1 MFRMAARIE
10 IVSDFHSASDLMQH
24 LGKRRLKD
32 CTLNLE
38 AADGQLRSAE
48 TTVLVAVVGL
58 AGTGLG
64 ALITGLLN
72 LAATKRSAFIEIKGA
87 DWSVRVPAETSKE
100 KLREIIGIARTK
112 PLTQIQLSGH
122 Q

>member
-1 MFRMAARIE
+1 MAVRIE
-10 IVSDFHSASDLMQH
+10 VVSDFHSASDLMQH
-24 LGKRRLKD
+24 LGKRQLND

-38 AADGQLRSAE
+38 PVNGQFRSAE
-48 TTVLVAVVGL
+48 TAVLVAVVGL

-87 DWSVRVPAETSKE
+87 DWSVRVPAETPKE
-100 KLREIIGIARTK
+100 KLHEIIGIARTK
-112 PLTQIQLSGH
+112 SLTQIQLSGH

>member
-1 MFRMAARIE
+1 MTARIE
-10 IVSDFHSASDLMQH
+10 ITSDFHPASDLMQH
-24 LGKRRLKD
+24 LSERPLKD

-38 AADGQLRSAE
+38 AAGGQLRSAE

-87 DWSVRVPAETSKE
+87 DWSVRVPAETPKDE
-100 KLREIIGIARTK
+100 LREIIAIARTK
-112 PLTQIQLSGH
+112 PLMQIQLSGH
-122 Q
+122 QQ